1 MAHFVFEFTDDEVV
15 SRYVLYQEI
24 PTVANVGEEY
34 NT

>member
-1 MAHFVFEFTDDEVV
+1 MSHFVFEFTDDEVV
-15 SRYVLYQEI
+15 SRYALYQEI